1 MSTWKK
7 IAPDDAFS
15 AGAAG
20 TEHDEASRDGSAY
33 ALTYLS
39 LHDEALVT
47 WLEKQMA
54 AGRIAVC
61 PHCLFAHNADQE
73 CDICADLTER
83 ARTVFEQHE
92 PNDVFGPYLK
102 GGEDIGKELTKLR
115 TERVESLYNLSE
127 GAYEAAVTLS
137 IEAALGGLRGFWD
150 AASRRRP
157 KSGVADPLFFAG
169 ANASVLDKLPP
180 LSMSNGVGAPELV
193 TSDLLSDGAA
203 GSADHE

>member
-15 AGAAG
+15 GPTG
-20 TEHDEASRDGSAY
+20 TEHDGASTDGSTY
-33 ALTYLS
+33 ALSYLS
-39 LHDEALVT
+39 LNDEALVE

-54 AGRIAVC
+54 DGRIIVC
-61 PHCLFAHNADQE
+61 AYCQFAHSAGHD
-73 CDICADLTER
+73 CDICCDLPDR
-83 ARTVFEQHE
+83 ARVVFEQHE

-137 IEAALGGLRGFWD
+137 IEAALTGLRGFWD

-157 KSGVADPLFFAG
+157 KTAVADPLFFAG

-180 LSMSNGVGAPELV
+180 LTMSNGIGGLPDLV
-193 TSDLLSDGAA
+193 TSDALGDNA
-203 GSADHE
+203 GTSEHN